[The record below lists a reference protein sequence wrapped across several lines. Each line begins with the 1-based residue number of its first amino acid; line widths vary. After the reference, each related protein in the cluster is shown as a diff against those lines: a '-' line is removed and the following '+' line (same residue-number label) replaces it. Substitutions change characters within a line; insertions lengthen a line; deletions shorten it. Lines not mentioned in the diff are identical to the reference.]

1 LARGFSP
8 TRSLTRF
15 ANLEPKIG
23 VDDLEPEAKCKSV
36 LPLKRSSLLPNCG
49 CTCSREFLEA
59 ILAIAT
65 TLKPVNQSPLVL
77 IVEDEPDI
85 ADLLEAYL
93 RREAFRTERA
103 SDGPSAVQ
111 LHLAARPDLVL
122 LDVNLPE
129 FDGFEVLRRI
139 RETAPTP
146 VIMLT
151 ALNEDL
157 DKLLGLKLGADDY
170 VVKPFSPLEVVAR
183 VKAVLRRVGSQVS
196 APPLRIANLELDPVA
211 VRVRVAGSPLDVT
224 MTEYRILEHFM
235 RHPNRA
241 FTRTEL
247 LEVALPD
254 SDALER
260 VIDTHLGNLRKKL
273 EAAGM
278 PDIIQTV
285 RGLGFRLCLE

>member
-1 LARGFSP
+1 M
-8 TRSLTRF
+8 
-15 ANLEPKIG
+15 
-23 VDDLEPEAKCKSV
+23 
-36 LPLKRSSLLPNCG
+36 
-49 CTCSREFLEA
+49 
-59 ILAIAT
+59 AIAFK
-65 TLKPVNQSPLVL
+65 LKAVNQSQLVL

-93 RREAFRTERA
+93 RREQFRTERA
-103 SDGPSAVQ
+103 SDGSSAVR
-111 LHLAARPDLVL
+111 LHRAARPDLVL

-129 FDGFEVLRRI
+129 FDGFEVLRKI
-139 RETAPTP
+139 RETAQTP

-151 ALNEDL
+151 ALSQDL

-183 VKAVLRRVGSQVS
+183 VKAVLRRVGLQ
-196 APPLRIANLELDPVA
+196 AATQPLRLSSLELDPLA
-211 VRVRVAGSPLDVT
+211 VRVRVAGEPLDVT

-273 EAAGM
+273 ELAGM
-278 PDIIQTV
+278 PDVIQTV
-285 RGLGFRLCLE
+285 RGMGFRLCQD

>member
-1 LARGFSP
+1 LRV
-8 TRSLTRF
+8 
-15 ANLEPKIG
+15 KI
-23 VDDLEPEAKCKSV
+23 SWI
-36 LPLKRSSLLPNCG
+36 
-49 CTCSREFLEA
+49 FLGA
-59 ILAIAT
+59 ILAIAFK
-65 TLKPVNQSPLVL
+65 LKAVNQSPLVL

-93 RREAFRTERA
+93 RREQFRTERA
-103 SDGPSAVQ
+103 SDGSSAVQ
-111 LHLAARPDLVL
+111 LHRAARPDLVL

-139 RETAPTP
+139 RETAQTP

-151 ALNEDL
+151 ALSQDL
-157 DKLLGLKLGADDY
+157 DKLLGLKMGADDY

-183 VKAVLRRVGSQVS
+183 VKAVLRRVGLQ
-196 APPLRIANLELDPVA
+196 AATQPLRLSNLELDPLA
-211 VRVRVAGSPLDVT
+211 VRVRVAGNPLDVT

-247 LEVALPD
+247 LEIALPD

-273 EAAGM
+273 ELAGM

-285 RGLGFRLCLE
+285 RGMGFRLCLE

>member
-1 LARGFSP
+1 MFLHAALLTA
-8 TRSLTRF
+8 TRLQT
-15 ANLEPKIG
+15 
-23 VDDLEPEAKCKSV
+23 
-36 LPLKRSSLLPNCG
+36 
-49 CTCSREFLEA
+49 
-59 ILAIAT
+59 
-65 TLKPVNQSPLVL
+65 VNPLVL
-77 IVEDEPDI
+77 VVEDEPDI

-93 RREAFRTERA
+93 RREQFRTERA
-103 SDGPSAVQ
+103 SDGSSAVQ
-111 LHLAARPDLVL
+111 LHRAARPDLVL

-146 VIMLT
+146 VIMVT
-151 ALNEDL
+151 ALAQDL

-183 VKAVLRRVGSQVS
+183 VKAVLRRVNTQTWTQ
-196 APPLRIANLELDPVA
+196 PLRFANLELDPVA
-211 VRVRVAGSPLDVT
+211 VRVRVAGNRLDVT
-224 MTEYRILEHFM
+224 MTEYRMLEHLM

-241 FTRTEL
+241 FTRAEL

-273 EAAGM
+273 EGAGL
-278 PDIIQTV
+278 PNLIQTV
-285 RGLGFRLCLE
+285 RGLGFRFCLE

>member
-1 LARGFSP
+1 M
-8 TRSLTRF
+8 
-15 ANLEPKIG
+15 
-23 VDDLEPEAKCKSV
+23 
-36 LPLKRSSLLPNCG
+36 
-49 CTCSREFLEA
+49 
-59 ILAIAT
+59 AIAFK
-65 TLKPVNQSPLVL
+65 LKAVNQSQLVL

-93 RREAFRTERA
+93 RREQFRTERA
-103 SDGPSAVQ
+103 GDGSSAVK
-111 LHLAARPDLVL
+111 LHRAARPDLVL
-122 LDVNLPE
+122 LDVNLPV

-139 RETAPTP
+139 RETAQTP

-151 ALNEDL
+151 ALSQDL

-183 VKAVLRRVGSQVS
+183 VKAVLRRVGLQ
-196 APPLRIANLELDPVA
+196 AATQPLRLSNLELDPVA
-211 VRVRVAGSPLDVT
+211 VRVRVAGNPVDVT

-260 VIDTHLGNLRKKL
+260 AIDTHLGNLRKKL
-273 EAAGM
+273 ELAGM
-278 PDIIQTV
+278 SDIIQTV
-285 RGLGFRLCLE
+285 RGMGFRLCLG

>member
-1 LARGFSP
+1 
-8 TRSLTRF
+8 
-15 ANLEPKIG
+15 
-23 VDDLEPEAKCKSV
+23 V
-36 LPLKRSSLLPNCG
+36 
-49 CTCSREFLEA
+49 
-59 ILAIAT
+59 
-65 TLKPVNQSPLVL
+65 KPSPLVL
-77 IVEDEPDI
+77 IVEDESDI

-93 RREAFRTERA
+93 RRETFRTERA
-103 SDGPSAVQ
+103 SDGSSAVR

-139 RETAPTP
+139 RETAQTP

-151 ALNEDL
+151 ALSEDL

-183 VKAVLRRVGSQVS
+183 VKAVLRRVGSQAAS
-196 APPLRIANLELDPVA
+196 QPLRIVNLELDPVA
-211 VRVRVAGSPLDVT
+211 VRVRVAGNPLDVT
-224 MTEYRILEHFM
+224 MTEYRMLEHFM

-241 FTRTEL
+241 FTRAEL
-247 LEVALPD
+247 LEVALPN

-273 EAAGM
+273 EVAGM

>member
-1 LARGFSP
+1 LSGAF
-8 TRSLTRF
+8 
-15 ANLEPKIG
+15 K
-23 VDDLEPEAKCKSV
+23 
-36 LPLKRSSLLPNCG
+36 
-49 CTCSREFLEA
+49 
-59 ILAIAT
+59 
-65 TLKPVNQSPLVL
+65 LKPVNQSPLVL

-85 ADLLEAYL
+85 ADVLEVYL
-93 RREAFRTERA
+93 RREQFRTERA
-103 SDGPSAVQ
+103 SDGSSAVK
-111 LHLAARPDLVL
+111 LHRAARPDLVL
-122 LDVNLPE
+122 LDVNLPG
-129 FDGFEVLRRI
+129 FDGFEVLRTI
-139 RETAPTP
+139 RETAQTP
-146 VIMLT
+146 VIMVT

-183 VKAVLRRVGSQVS
+183 VKAVLRRVGLQN
-196 APPLRIANLELDPVA
+196 AAQPLRLSNLELDPVA
-211 VRVRVAGSPLDVT
+211 VRVSVAGTRLEVT

-241 FTRTEL
+241 FTRAEL

-273 EAAGM
+273 EQAGM

>member
-1 LARGFSP
+1 
-8 TRSLTRF
+8 
-15 ANLEPKIG
+15 
-23 VDDLEPEAKCKSV
+23 
-36 LPLKRSSLLPNCG
+36 
-49 CTCSREFLEA
+49 
-59 ILAIAT
+59 LAIAFK
-65 TLKPVNQSPLVL
+65 LKAVNQSLLVL

-93 RREAFRTERA
+93 RREQFRTERA
-103 SDGPSAVQ
+103 SDGSSAVA
-111 LHLAARPDLVL
+111 LHSAARPDLVL

-129 FDGFEVLRRI
+129 FDGFEVLRKI
-139 RETAPTP
+139 RETAQTP

-151 ALNEDL
+151 ALSEDL
-157 DKLLGLKLGADDY
+157 DKLLGLKMGADDY

-183 VKAVLRRVGSQVS
+183 VKAVLRRAGQQ
-196 APPLRIANLELDPVA
+196 AATQPLRLSNLELDPVA
-211 VRVRVAGSPLDVT
+211 VRVRVAGKPLDVT
-224 MTEYRILEHFM
+224 MTEYRILEHLM

-273 EAAGM
+273 EVAGM

-285 RGLGFRLCLE
+285 RGMGFRLCLE

>member
-1 LARGFSP
+1 M
-8 TRSLTRF
+8 
-15 ANLEPKIG
+15 
-23 VDDLEPEAKCKSV
+23 
-36 LPLKRSSLLPNCG
+36 
-49 CTCSREFLEA
+49 
-59 ILAIAT
+59 AIAFK
-65 TLKPVNQSPLVL
+65 LKAVNQSPLVL

-93 RREAFRTERA
+93 RREQFRTERA
-103 SDGPSAVQ
+103 SDGSSAVK
-111 LHLAARPDLVL
+111 LHRAARPDLVL

-129 FDGFEVLRRI
+129 FDGFEVLRKI
-139 RETAPTP
+139 REIAQTP
-146 VIMLT
+146 VIMVT
-151 ALNEDL
+151 ALAQDL

-183 VKAVLRRVGSQVS
+183 VKAVLRRVGQQ
-196 APPLRIANLELDPVA
+196 AAAQPLRLSTLELDPVA
-211 VRVRVAGSPLDVT
+211 VRVRVAGKPLDVT
-224 MTEYRILEHFM
+224 MTEYRILEHLM

-241 FTRTEL
+241 FTRAEL

-273 EAAGM
+273 EIAGM

-285 RGLGFRLCLE
+285 RGMGFRLCLE

>member
-1 LARGFSP
+1 M
-8 TRSLTRF
+8 
-15 ANLEPKIG
+15 
-23 VDDLEPEAKCKSV
+23 
-36 LPLKRSSLLPNCG
+36 
-49 CTCSREFLEA
+49 
-59 ILAIAT
+59 AIAFK
-65 TLKPVNQSPLVL
+65 LKAVNQSQLVL

-93 RREAFRTERA
+93 RREQFRTERA
-103 SDGPSAVQ
+103 GDGSIAVK
-111 LHLAARPDLVL
+111 LHRAARPDLVL

-139 RETAPTP
+139 RETAQTP

-151 ALNEDL
+151 ALSQDL

-183 VKAVLRRVGSQVS
+183 VKAVLRRVGLQ
-196 APPLRIANLELDPVA
+196 AATQPLRLSNLELDPVA
-211 VRVRVAGSPLDVT
+211 VRVRVAGNPVDVT

-260 VIDTHLGNLRKKL
+260 AIDTHLGNLRKKL
-273 EAAGM
+273 ELAGM
-278 PDIIQTV
+278 SDIIQTV
-285 RGLGFRLCLE
+285 RGMGFRLCLE

>member
-1 LARGFSP
+1 M
-8 TRSLTRF
+8 
-15 ANLEPKIG
+15 
-23 VDDLEPEAKCKSV
+23 
-36 LPLKRSSLLPNCG
+36 
-49 CTCSREFLEA
+49 
-59 ILAIAT
+59 AT
-65 TLKPVNQSPLVL
+65 TLKSVNQNPLVL

-93 RREAFRTERA
+93 RREQFRTERA
-103 SDGPSAVQ
+103 TDGSGAVQ
-111 LHLAARPDLVL
+111 LHSAARPDLVL

-129 FDGFEVLRRI
+129 FDGFEVLRKI
-139 RETAPTP
+139 RETAQTP
-146 VIMLT
+146 VIMVT
-151 ALNEDL
+151 AMTEDL

-183 VKAVLRRVGSQVS
+183 VKAVLRRAGMQ
-196 APPLRIANLELDPVA
+196 AATQPLRFGDLELDPVA
-211 VRVRVAGSPLDVT
+211 VRVRVAGNRFEVT
-224 MTEYRILEHFM
+224 MAEYRMLEHLM

-241 FTRTEL
+241 FTRAEL

-260 VIDTHLGNLRKKL
+260 VIDTHIGNLRKKL

-285 RGLGFRLCLE
+285 RGMGFRLCLE